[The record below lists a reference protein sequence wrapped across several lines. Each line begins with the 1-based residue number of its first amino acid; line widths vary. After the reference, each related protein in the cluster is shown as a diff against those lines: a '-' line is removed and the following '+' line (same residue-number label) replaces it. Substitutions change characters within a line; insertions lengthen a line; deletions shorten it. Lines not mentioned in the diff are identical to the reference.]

1 MKLQEA
7 LPEFNEDLQNDSMGG
22 QIILRRHGE
31 MPLEVLDQ
39 SKLFSCSKGAMVQ
52 RRNGAMEQRSYGLKE
67 LWHSG

>member
-22 QIILRRHGE
+22 QIILRRQGE

-39 SKLFSCSKGAMVQ
+39 SKLFPLLERENFSYKKLQISKFQYQV
-52 RRNGAMEQRSYGLKE
+52 NCC
-67 LWHSG
+67 

>member
-39 SKLFSCSKGAMVQ
+39 SKLFPLLERENFSYKKLQISKFQYQV
-52 RRNGAMEQRSYGLKE
+52 NCC
-67 LWHSG
+67 